1 LRPPQTLE
9 NTTFSRVFHF
19 LRKTICSFWRA
30 KMSGIHHAVHIEKQT
45 ISERCIFSPL
55 PGGVFKI
62 RGVHHLA

>member
-1 LRPPQTLE
+1 
-9 NTTFSRVFHF
+9 
-19 LRKTICSFWRA
+19 
-30 KMSGIHHAVHIEKQT
+30 MSGIHHAVHIEKQT